1 MLQDQDRIS
10 IVRYRIDNAHR
21 TIDEVAT
28 HLVNGFYNTA
38 VNRMYYA
45 CYYVASSILVANK
58 IVTKSHDGVK
68 QMFSLHFVKT
78 GLVPKD
84 FGRFYNNLFE
94 KRGTGDYED
103 LFDHDLATC
112 EEYYPRAKEFI
123 DAIEKL
129 VQQWLNEQEINKGSN
144 TNIEP

>member
-10 IVRYRIDNAHR
+10 IVRYRIENAHR
-21 TIDEVAT
+21 TIAEVAT
-28 HLVNGFYNTA
+28 HIENGFYNTA

-45 CYYVASSILVANK
+45 CYYAASAMLVANH
-58 IVTKSHDGVK
+58 ITTKSHDGVK

-78 GLVPKD
+78 GLVPKEC
-84 FGRFYNNLFE
+84 GRFYNNLFE

-112 EEYYPRAKEFI
+112 EEYYPKAKEFVALL
-123 DAIEKL
+123 DKMADE
-129 VQQWLNEQEINKGSN
+129 WLKNQE
-144 TNIEP
+144 

>member
-1 MLQDQDRIS
+1 MLQDEDRIS
-10 IVRYRIDNAHR
+10 IVRYRIENAHR

-28 HLVNGFYNTA
+28 YIENGFYNTA
-38 VNRMYYA
+38 INRMYYA
-45 CYYVASSILVANK
+45 CYYAASALLVANK

-78 GLVPKD
+78 GLAPKD

-103 LFDHDLATC
+103 LFDHTRATC
-112 EEYYPRAKEFI
+112 NEY
-123 DAIEKL
+123 
-129 VQQWLNEQEINKGSN
+129 
-144 TNIEP
+144 

>member
-10 IVRYRIDNAHR
+10 IVRYRIENAHR
-21 TIDEVAT
+21 TIDEVST
-28 HLVNGFYNTA
+28 HIENGFYNTA
-38 VNRMYYA
+38 INRMYYA
-45 CYYVASSILVANK
+45 CYYAASALLVANK
-58 IVTKSHDGVK
+58 IVTKSHDGVR

-103 LFDHDLATC
+103 LFDHTLVTC
-112 EEYYPRAKEFI
+112 EEYYPKAKEF
-123 DAIEKL
+123 
-129 VQQWLNEQEINKGSN
+129 SMH
-144 TNIEP
+144 

>member
-1 MLQDQDRIS
+1 MLQNEDRIS
-10 IVRYRIDNAHR
+10 IVRYRIENAHR
-21 TIDEVAT
+21 TLDEVAT
-28 HLVNGFYNTA
+28 HIENGFYNTA

-45 CYYVASSILVANK
+45 CYYAASALLVANK

-94 KRGTGDYED
+94 ERGTGDYED
-103 LFDHDLATC
+103 LFDHNLDTC
-112 EEYYPRAKEFI
+112 EEYYPKAKEFVAALDKLA
-123 DAIEKL
+123 DA
-129 VQQWLNEQEINKGSN
+129 WLEEQENN
-144 TNIEP
+144 QTHNQ

>member
-10 IVRYRIDNAHR
+10 IVRYRIENAHR
-21 TIDEVAT
+21 TIDEVST
-28 HLVNGFYNTA
+28 HIENGFYNTA
-38 VNRMYYA
+38 INRMYYA
-45 CYYVASSILVANK
+45 CYYAASALLVANK
-58 IVTKSHDGVK
+58 IVTKSHDGVR

-103 LFDHDLATC
+103 LFDHTLVTC
-112 EEYYPRAKEFI
+112 EEYYPKAKEFV
-123 DAIEKL
+123 DALDTIADS
-129 VQQWLNEQEINKGSN
+129 WLKNQEQSK
-144 TNIEP
+144 